1 MAPKADKESASNV
14 FVKDKEWGW
23 VPAVQLKVNGDKAV
37 VKVWKYPNE
46 QAVACDGGRA
56 AKGKGEERTVNLKDY
71 ANEVLPLQNVDAQ
84 GNLVEFADMVKLPY
98 LHEARILIILF
109 EMHRFASVQPSKNIS
124 NIFSFAS
131 WICCRQLFCTT

>member
-1 MAPKADKESASNV
+1 MAPTKEKQSSNV
-14 FVKDKEWGW
+14 FIRDEVYGW
-23 VPAVQLKVNGDKAV
+23 RPAVQEKINGDKAIV
-37 VKVWKYPNE
+37 TVPEYASE
-46 QAVACDGGRA
+46 QAMACDGGRA
-56 AKGKGEERTVNLKDY
+56 SKKGNQITVNLKDY

-84 GNLVEFADMVKLPY
+84 GNLDEFADMVKLPY

-109 EMHRFASVQPSKNIS
+109 EMHRFGSVQPSKNIS

>member
-1 MAPKADKESASNV
+1 MAPKDDKESASNV

-37 VKVWKYPNE
+37 VKVWNYPKE

-56 AKGKGEERTVNLKDY
+56 ARGKGEERTVNLKDY
-71 ANEVLPLQNVDAQ
+71 PNDVLPLQNVDAQ

-98 LHEARILIILF
+98 LHEARILINLF
-109 EMHRFASVQPSKNIS
+109 
-124 NIFSFAS
+124 
-131 WICCRQLFCTT
+131 

>member
-23 VPAVQLKVNGDKAV
+23 VPAVQQKLNGDKAV
-37 VKVWKYPNE
+37 VKVWTYPNE

-71 ANEVLPLQNVDAQ
+71 PNHVLPLQNVDAQ
-84 GNLVEFADMVKLPY
+84 GNLTEFADMVKLPY
-98 LHEARILIILF
+98 LHEARMQILDNFPALSLGTESNVCF
-109 EMHRFASVQPSKNIS
+109 LSV
-124 NIFSFAS
+124 
-131 WICCRQLFCTT
+131 